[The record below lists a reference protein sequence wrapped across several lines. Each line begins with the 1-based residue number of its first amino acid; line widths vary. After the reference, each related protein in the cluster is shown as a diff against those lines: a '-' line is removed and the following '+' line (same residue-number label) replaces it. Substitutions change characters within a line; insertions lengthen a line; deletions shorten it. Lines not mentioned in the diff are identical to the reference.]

1 MNDYLKTKE
10 LYHHG
15 IKGQKWGYRRYQNED
30 GTFTEAGKE
39 RYNVNESGKIT
50 GEGKRKFRIDQRAI
64 KGQREYEQGNT
75 IGGIQS
81 KKTII
86 NTALGIIGGLSLKTA
101 FSGVD
106 GNRLISKGEVNARRA
121 LLGIGAVS
129 VAALASTEIAADIKT
144 RNMRS
149 YYTNGGPRSYVEIK
163 NKK

>member
-64 KGQREYEQGNT
+64 KGQRESEQGNT
-75 IGGIQS
+75 IGDIQS
-81 KKTII
+81 KKII
-86 NTALGIIGGLSLKTA
+86 TNAALGIIGGLSLKAA
-101 FSGVD
+101 FSGVNR
-106 GNRLISKGEVNARRA
+106 NRLISKGEANARYA
-121 LLGIGAVS
+121 LLGIGAMS
-129 VAALASTEIAADIKT
+129 IAALASKEIVADIKT
-144 RNMRS
+144 RNMLS
-149 YYTNGGPRSYVEIK
+149 YYNNGGPRSYVKIK
-163 NKK
+163 NN

>member
-1 MNDYLKTKE
+1 MNDYLVTKE

-64 KGQREYEQGNT
+64 KGQREYEKGNT
-75 IGGIQS
+75 IGNIQS

-86 NTALGIIGGLSLKTA
+86 NTALGIIGGLSLKAA

>member
-1 MNDYLKTKE
+1 MNDYLATKE

-64 KGQREYEQGNT
+64 KGQREYEKGNT
-75 IGGIQS
+75 IGDIQS

-86 NTALGIIGGLSLKTA
+86 NAALGIIGGLSLKAA

-106 GNRLISKGEVNARRA
+106 GNRLISKGEANARRA